1 MGLKSCNQLLEAD
14 APLHDLQLK
23 SLFDNMKHTT
33 WIVLVTIRKPQKHVE
48 RVATGVSVDHATI
61 VTSSFLLE
69 NAVQIQVRG
78 FSNDTFIPAERVN
91 FDGDKYGLALLKI
104 NEECD
109 FAEVV
114 NDTNLI
120 AGRDVY
126 AIGHVLGIYRFTLM
140 TGHLVSGL
148 RKKDEVGI
156 VTKEVAEMFEKKL
169 DPEVQLLG
177 INGFGSHFDSSI
189 CWMQAL
195 GAPVFNSKGQVIG
208 VIVASDRGFDYAVP
222 LHQILETNRDLKT
235 TIDECGE
242 TSTRHVARTSTKQ
255 RYVALFNE

>member
-1 MGLKSCNQLLEAD
+1 MGLKSCNELLEVGT
-14 APLHDLQLK
+14 PLQDLQLK
-23 SLFDNMKHTT
+23 SLFDNMKHAT
-33 WIVLVTIRKPQKHVE
+33 WVVLVTIRTPQNHVE
-48 RVATGVSVDHATI
+48 RVATGVSVEHGTI

-69 NAVQIQVRG
+69 NAVRVQVCG
-78 FSNDTFIPAERVN
+78 FNNDTFIPAERVS
-91 FDGDKYGLALLKI
+91 FDGDKFGLALLKI

-120 AGRDVY
+120 AGRYVY

-148 RKKDEVGI
+148 RKKYEVAI
-156 VTKEVAEMFEKKL
+156 ETKEVAEMFEKKI
-169 DPEVQLLG
+169 DPEVQLMG
-177 INGFGSHFDSSI
+177 INGFGSHLNSI
-189 CWMQAL
+189 LGMQAL
-195 GAPVFNSKGQVIG
+195 GAPIFNSKGQVIG

-222 LHQILETNRDLKT
+222 LHQILETNRDLKS
-235 TIDECGE
+235 TIDKRGE
-242 TSTRHVARTSTKQ
+242 TSRHVAGTSTKQ